1 MGLVGKT
8 LKVAGVGILTVM
20 VGGAGYLYV
29 APPELL
35 RVGAGYAAKIVCSN
49 VFIAERDPDAVLSVD
64 VQAPGN
70 PILKFLDVNV
80 DRTGG
85 LVSADFLGFIAKRYA
100 VHRPGY
106 GCTVLNNGPEDIAAL
121 PELPVLPPAIPVD
134 KSQLWPQ
141 GEAVGVEEPAVAAL
155 LDDKTLAGPDMRAI
169 VVVQHGR
176 IIAETYGEGFDA
188 ETPLI
193 GWSMTKTVNG
203 ALLGLARQ
211 RGLLSLDDTGLF
223 DAWAND
229 GRKAISLESM
239 AAMQSGLAFNED
251 YGDVSDVT
259 RMLYLE
265 PDMAGF
271 AVNEPSTEPPDTVFH
286 YSTGTSVAI
295 SRYWQDKVGSNG
307 WTFPREAL
315 FSPLGM
321 NSAVLETDPTGT
333 FVGGS
338 YLYATA
344 RDWARFGEFLL
355 RNGVWNGEQLL
366 PADFVSLFSTPSKA
380 SNGRY
385 SSMQSWFEGPDD
397 KAGSVFGLPED
408 TMWLQGHDGQ
418 SVAIVPSRDLVMV
431 RMGLTPSRLH
441 YHPQQL
447 LKQVLEALKS

>member
-8 LKVAGVGILTVM
+8 LKVAGVAVLAAV

-29 APPELL
+29 APPDLL

-49 VFIAERDPDAVLSVD
+49 VFIAGRDPDAVLSID

-70 PILKFLDVNV
+70 PILKFLDVSV
-80 DRTGG
+80 DRDNG
-85 LVSADFLGFIAKRYA
+85 LVAADFLGFVAKRYA
-100 VHRPGY
+100 INRPGY
-106 GCTVLNNGPEDIAAL
+106 GCTVLDNGPEDIALL
-121 PELPVLPPAIPVD
+121 PELPALPVATPSD

-141 GEAVGVEEPAVAAL
+141 GEAVGSPEPAVAAL
-155 LDDKTLAGPDMRAI
+155 IADNSLAGPDMRAI
-169 VVVQHGR
+169 VVIQHGR
-176 IIAETYGEGFDA
+176 IIAETYGEGFDPA
-188 ETPLI
+188 TPLI

-203 ALLGLARQ
+203 ALLGLAQ
-211 RGLLSLDDTGLF
+211 KRGLLSLDDTGLF

-229 GRKAISLESM
+229 DRNAINLQSM

-265 PDMAGF
+265 HDMAGF
-271 AVNEPSTEPPDTVFH
+271 AVSQPAAEPSNTAFH

-295 SRYWQDKVGSNG
+295 SRYWQNKAGANG
-307 WTFPREAL
+307 WTFPHDAL

-321 NSAVLETDPTGT
+321 TSAVLETDATGT

-344 RDWARFGEFLL
+344 HDWARFGEFLL
-355 RNGVWNGEQLL
+355 RGGIWNGEQLL
-366 PADFVSLFSTPSKA
+366 PADFAALFHTPSKV

-385 SSMQSWFEGPDD
+385 SLMQSWFEGPDS
-397 KAGSVFGLPED
+397 KPGSAFGLPED
-408 TMWLQGHDGQ
+408 TMWLKGHDGQ

-441 YHPQQL
+441 YHPQEL
-447 LKQVLEALKS
+447 LKQVLDVLKS